1 MPNLFGRDWRREELM
16 RRFGDTSQI
25 FGVRLVT
32 CDDGP
37 ERGLRVLEFDTGC
50 GFRFDVLVD
59 RCMDIGSM
67 KLGQAAIGWHSPTG
81 FRHPW
86 LHEADA
92 EGGLGFLRSF
102 SGFMN
107 TCGLDHVLGG
117 AEESAEHY
125 NYPYRS
131 KIVHGI
137 HGRSAYT
144 PARLIG
150 YGVDWDGDDCTLWAE
165 GEVRQAVMF
174 GENLRLVRR
183 VEARVGEATVGIH
196 DRVENLGYYR
206 TPHMLLYHVN
216 IGWPVLAEGA
226 EVLAPIAATPFTA
239 HDPGIT
245 AIGYRHQPG
254 PQDRFREQVYAHEVM
269 PEADGLVPAALVNP
283 GFDWG
288 DGRTGLGFL
297 MEYYKHELPCLL
309 QWQNLQAGYYVMGI
323 EPLTVWP
330 MGGREEQKKRGEVRW
345 LEHGESCDYT
355 LRFSAVAGEEALA
368 AVRAR
373 TAGS

>member
-1 MPNLFGRDWRREELM
+1 MPTLFGRQWSHKDLIRQ
-16 RRFGDTSQI
+16 FGDPSQI

-67 KLGQAAIGWHSPTG
+67 KLGAAAIGWHSPTG

-86 LHEADA
+86 LHEVDA

-107 TCGLDHVLGG
+107 TCGFDHVLGM
-117 AEESAEHY
+117 AEESAEHF

-131 KIVHGI
+131 KISHGI

-150 YGVDWDGDDCTLWAE
+150 YGVDWDGDDCILWAE
-165 GEVRQAVMF
+165 GEVRQAAMF
-174 GENLRLVRR
+174 AENLRLVRR
-183 VEARVGEATVGIH
+183 IEAKVGEAAVEVR

-216 IGWPVLAEGA
+216 IGWPVLADGSEL
-226 EVLAPIAATPFTA
+226 LAPIASTPFTA
-239 HDPGIT
+239 HDPKVT
-245 AIGYRHQPG
+245 EIGYRLQPA
-254 PQDRFREQVYAHEVM
+254 PQDGFREQVYAHEVT
-269 PEADGLVPAALVNP
+269 PEADGVVPAALVNRD
-283 GFDWG
+283 FDWG
-288 DGRTGLGFL
+288 DGRKGVGFL
-297 MEYYKHELPCLL
+297 MQYYKSELPCLL
-309 QWQNLQAGYYVMGI
+309 QWQNLQVGNYVMGI
-323 EPLTVWP
+323 EPCTVWP
-330 MGGREEQKKRGEVRW
+330 NGGREEQRKRGEIRW
-345 LEHGESCDYT
+345 LDHGGHCDYS
-355 LRFSAVAGEEALA
+355 LRFSALAGEETLRSVA
-368 AVRAR
+368 ARI
-373 TAGS
+373 AGQ